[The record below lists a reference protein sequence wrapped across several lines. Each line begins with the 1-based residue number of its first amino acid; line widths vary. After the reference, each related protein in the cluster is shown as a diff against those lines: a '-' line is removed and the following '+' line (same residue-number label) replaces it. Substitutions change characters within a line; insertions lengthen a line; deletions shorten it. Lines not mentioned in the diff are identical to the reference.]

1 MSDSEIFEVDEDNG
15 KVFIP
20 NSKNKA
26 NKNKKKAKAT
36 MSDERKAKL
45 LEQLARGRATSAL
58 NRQKKAKAKKIKKQD
73 EITEQDEIIYKDIEK
88 KKNKKSK
95 REMELEAELNALK
108 KKKTLS
114 PITEQKE
121 EQEDELFSEGSDME
135 VVLSEEK
142 PKKENEEHIKLRF
155 DKKTKRIADSSDD
168 DDEEIEKQI
177 QKLQKRKKNKSKPV
191 STIKSSSVQKP
202 QEPNVKPVV
211 IQKPRKPKAW
221 EIAHLW

>member
-1 MSDSEIFEVDEDNG
+1 MSDSEIFEVDEDDS

-26 NKNKKKAKAT
+26 NKNKKKAKAGMT
-36 MSDERKAKL
+36 EERKAKL

-73 EITEQDEIIYKDIEK
+73 EISEQDEIIYKDIEK

-108 KKKTLS
+108 KKKPLS
-114 PITEQKE
+114 PIPE
-121 EQEDELFSEGSDME
+121 EDELFSEGSDME
-135 VVLSEEK
+135 VILTEEK
-142 PKKENEEHIKLRF
+142 PTKQNVKIRF
-155 DKKTKRIADSSDD
+155 DKKTKRIEDSSD

-177 QKLQKRKKNKSKPV
+177 QKLQKRKKSKKPV
-191 STIKSSSVQKP
+191 STIKPESKS
-202 QEPNVKPVV
+202 QEPNIKPV
-211 IQKPRKPKAW
+211 IIEKPRKPKAW

>member
-1 MSDSEIFEVDEDNG
+1 MSDSEIFEVDEDDS

-26 NKNKKKAKAT
+26 NKNKKKAKAGMT
-36 MSDERKAKL
+36 EERKAKL

-73 EITEQDEIIYKDIEK
+73 EISEQDEIIYKDIEK

-95 REMELEAELNALK
+95 REIELEAELNNLK
-108 KKKTLS
+108 NKKPLS

-142 PKKENEEHIKLRF
+142 PKKENVKIRF

-191 STIKSSSVQKP
+191 STIKSENKS

>member
-1 MSDSEIFEVDEDNG
+1 MSDNEIFEVDEDDS

-20 NSKNKA
+20 KSKNKA
-26 NKNKKKAKAT
+26 NKNKKKAKT
-36 MSDERKAKL
+36 GMTEERKSKL

-95 REMELEAELNALK
+95 REIELEAQLNELKNK
-108 KKKTLS
+108 KPLS
-114 PITEQKE
+114 PIKE
-121 EQEDELFSEGSDME
+121 EDELFSEGSDT
-135 VVLSEEK
+135 EEK
-142 PKKENEEHIKLRF
+142 TTKENVKLRF
-155 DKKTKRIADSSDD
+155 NEKTKRLSDSSD

-191 STIKSSSVQKP
+191 TTIKSSSVQKP
-202 QEPNVKPVV
+202 QEPNVKPV
-211 IQKPRKPKAW
+211 IIEKPRKPKPW

>member
-1 MSDSEIFEVDEDNG
+1 MSDNEIFEIDEDDA

-20 NSKNKA
+20 KSKNKA

-36 MSDERKAKL
+36 MTDERKAKL

-58 NRQKKAKAKKIKKQD
+58 NRAKKAKVKKIKKQ
-73 EITEQDEIIYKDIEK
+73 EEVTEQDEIIYKDIEK

-108 KKKTLS
+108 KKKPLS
-114 PITEQKE
+114 PIPE
-121 EQEDELFSEGSDME
+121 EDELFSEGSDME
-135 VVLSEEK
+135 VILTEEK
-142 PKKENEEHIKLRF
+142 PTKENVKIRF
-155 DKKTKRIADSSDD
+155 DKKTKRIEDSSD

-177 QKLQKRKKNKSKPV
+177 QKLQKRKKSKKP
-191 STIKSSSVQKP
+191 SDSMSVQKP
-202 QEPNVKPVV
+202 QEPNIKPV
-211 IQKPRKPKAW
+211 IIEKPRKPKPW

>member
-1 MSDSEIFEVDEDNG
+1 MSDNEIFEVDEDDA

-20 NSKNKA
+20 KSKNKA

-36 MSDERKAKL
+36 MTDERKAKL

-95 REMELEAELNALK
+95 REIELEAELNALK
-108 KKKTLS
+108 NKKPLS
-114 PITEQKE
+114 PIPEEVETEPRR
-121 EQEDELFSEGSDME
+121 F
-135 VVLSEEK
+135 
-142 PKKENEEHIKLRF
+142 NE
-155 DKKTKRIADSSDD
+155 KTKRIADSSDELFSD

-177 QKLQKRKKNKSKPV
+177 QKLQKRKKSKKP
-191 STIKSSSVQKP
+191 SDSMSVQKP

-211 IQKPRKPKAW
+211 IEKPRKPKPW